1 MSYERKYKEM
11 TVISREPKEKLKD
24 VLLYPFM
31 DVSERGIR
39 KETCEKFGIRTAVDP
54 TDGKT
59 PIAHY
64 FPYYDQKGKLCG
76 FKKRDLTLDKND
88 KYHFTAIGKVG
99 VECKLFGQHVAESI
113 ERPKKTLYQV
123 EGEWDAVSVFQSMQ
137 DQVKGTAYAG
147 LEPFVVSVSC
157 GTKNAVESVMHNAD
171 FVKSFQEIVL
181 ANDNDCATEQDKK
194 IGIVRGAEC
203 NENLAAALMHPETKY
218 IQYPTE
224 YKDPSDMLQDGEGNA
239 LAKLFQF
246 GKKPFKAEKILTASD
261 ISMETLLEERPEG
274 VYTKVFPKLD
284 AKLHGFRPYEL
295 VVLTAPSNVGKSL
308 ITSEIMYKFV
318 EAGEV
323 CGFICLEEGVKETM
337 QRMIAKRC
345 KVNYNKFKENPLQV
359 ASQEQIQDAYNWL
372 TQERS
377 VFFLDHFGSLQIN
390 DLMNKIKSFVFAN
403 KVKYLLVDHLS
414 MIFSGSTNENERK
427 EVDLLMTHLAAFC
440 AANEVCIIAVSHLN
454 RSIAA
459 DFKPPKQKDGKDP
472 ESWWVPVTKEAMR
485 SSASLEQL
493 AWTVLGLEPQVLA
506 TKERGHVRLTVLK
519 NRTHGYLGICDEFI
533 IDDHTGEVTLFNND
547 SFGF

>member
-1 MSYERKYKEM
+1 MKDVGTEGKER
-11 TVISREPKEKLKD
+11 VKD
-24 VLLYPFM
+24 VLEYPFL
-31 DVSERGIR
+31 DIQERGIR
-39 KETCEKFGIRTAVDP
+39 KETCERFGVRTAVDP
-54 TDGKT
+54 TDGTT

-64 FPYYDQKGKLCG
+64 FPYYDQKGKLSG

-99 VECKLFGQHVAESI
+99 VECKLFGQDVAEKI
-113 ERPKKTLYQV
+113 ERQKKSLYQV
-123 EGEWDAVSVFQSMQ
+123 EGEWDVLSVFQAMK
-137 DQVKGTAYAG
+137 DQVKGTAFSS

-171 FVKSFQEIVL
+171 FIKSFPELVL
-181 ANDNDCATEQDKK
+181 ANDNDYATDLDRKK
-194 IGIVRGAEC
+194 GVVRGVEC
-203 NENLAAALMHPETKY
+203 NENIASSLMHPNTFY
-218 IQYPTE
+218 IQYPPE
-224 YKDPSDMLQDGEGNA
+224 YKDPSDMLQAGEGNA

-246 GKKPFKAEKILTASD
+246 NKKTFRAEKIITASD
-261 ISMETLLEERPEG
+261 ITLDCLLEKRPEG

-284 AKLHGFRPYEL
+284 EKLHGFRPYEL
-295 VVLTAPSNVGKSL
+295 VVVTAPSNAGKSL
-308 ITSEIMYKFV
+308 VTNEIMYRLL
-318 EAGEV
+318 ESGEC
-323 CGFICLEEGVKETM
+323 CGYICLEEGTKETV
-337 QRMIAKRC
+337 QRILAKKC
-345 KVNYNKFKENPLQV
+345 GVNYNKFKENPLACV
-359 ASQEQIQDAYNWL
+359 SHTTLEDAYNWL

-377 VFFLDHFGSLQIN
+377 AYFLDHFGSLQIN

-403 KVKYLLVDHLS
+403 KVKYLLIDHLS

-459 DFKPPKQKDGKDP
+459 DFKPPKAKNGEEP
-472 ESWWVPVTKEAMR
+472 ESWWIPVTKEAMR

-493 AWTVLGLEPQVLA
+493 SWTVLGLEPQILA
-506 TKERGHVRLTVLK
+506 SKERGHVRLTVLK

-533 IDDHTGEVTLFNND
+533 IDDNTGEVVLFNNE
-547 SFGF
+547 FGF